1 MKKNTVLLVTLL
13 LVMTL
18 VSACSAAPAA
28 TEEVVETAVLTVGE
42 KAYTK
47 ADLEALGTMSADY
60 TDKDGVTTTYEG
72 VSLSALLDD
81 AGLSGSTEIT
91 MTASDGYEAS
101 LTVEEAVACAN
112 CIVAFDGDML
122 RTVMPDM
129 SGKLNVKDVIAISG
143 N

>member
-1 MKKNTVLLVTLL
+1 MKKNTLLLVTLFV
-13 LVMTL
+13 VMAL

-28 TEEVVETAVLTVGE
+28 TEEVVDTAILTVGE
-42 KAYTK
+42 KAYAK

-60 TDKDGVTTTYEG
+60 TDKEGVTTTYEG

-91 MTASDGYEAS
+91 LTASDGYEAT

-112 CIVAFDGDML
+112 CIVAFDGDSL

-129 SGKLNVKDVIAISG
+129 SGKLNVKDLVGISG

>member
-28 TEEVVETAVLTVGE
+28 TEEVVDTAVLTVGE

-47 ADLEALGTMSADY
+47 ADLEALGTMSTDY

>member
-28 TEEVVETAVLTVGE
+28 TEEVVDTAVLTVGE

>member
-1 MKKNTVLLVTLL
+1 
-13 LVMTL
+13 
-18 VSACSAAPAA
+18 
-28 TEEVVETAVLTVGE
+28 
-42 KAYTK
+42 
-47 ADLEALGTMSADY
+47 
-60 TDKDGVTTTYEG
+60 
-72 VSLSALLDD
+72 
-81 AGLSGSTEIT
+81 